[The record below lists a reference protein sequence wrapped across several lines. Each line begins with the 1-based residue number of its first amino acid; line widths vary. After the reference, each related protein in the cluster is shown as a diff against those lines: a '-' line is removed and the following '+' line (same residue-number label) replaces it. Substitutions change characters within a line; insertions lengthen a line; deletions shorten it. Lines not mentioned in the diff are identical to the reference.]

1 MIHSSHPSGCRCP
14 ICYENMFC
22 EIAEP
27 TDKLQK
33 LALAAVHSSALIARI
48 ERAHDLHAVFTIKD
62 SQEFIE
68 AKAAVETALK

>member
-1 MIHSSHPSGCRCP
+1 MIYSAHWSGCRCP
-14 ICYENMFC
+14 ICSENMFC
-22 EIAEP
+22 ECDP

-33 LALAAVHSSALIARI
+33 LALAAAHSSALIARI